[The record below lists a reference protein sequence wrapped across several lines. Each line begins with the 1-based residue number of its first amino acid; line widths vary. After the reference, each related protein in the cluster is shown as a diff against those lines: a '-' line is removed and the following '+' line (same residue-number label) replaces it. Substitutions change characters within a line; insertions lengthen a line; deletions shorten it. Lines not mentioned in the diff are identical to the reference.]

1 MKNIRSKKLDTQ
13 VAHAGTN
20 PDKTYG
26 AVVPPIY
33 QTSTFKFN
41 SAEEGAKRFSG
52 EEPGYIYTRLG
63 NPTTATLQEAVATL
77 EKGTDALATSSGMA
91 AVTTIYMTF
100 LESGSHMVASEAIYG
115 PSRVVM
121 EKEFSRF
128 GVEFDFVDTSN
139 IENVKNA
146 IKSNT
151 KLLFIET
158 PANPTIKLT
167 DIQACADI
175 AHSNGAV
182 LAVDNTFMSPILQ
195 NPFDFGADIVMHS
208 MTKYINGHTDVV
220 SGILVFNNK
229 DLLMR
234 TRKVLLNL
242 GGTIDPHQAWLVLR
256 GLRTL
261 SLRVK
266 KAQENAKIIAEF
278 LESHPKVEW
287 VRYPGLSSHPHHEL
301 ANKQMR
307 GFGSMISFE
316 VIGGVEGG
324 RTVMNNVEL
333 ATLAVSLGGYE
344 TLIQHPASMTHS
356 AMNKQD
362 KINAGI
368 TDGLV
373 RISIGCED
381 VQDIQD
387 DLDNCLR
394 KI

>member
-1 MKNIRSKKLDTQ
+1 MKNIRSKKQATQ

-26 AVVPPIY
+26 AVAPPIY
-33 QTSTFKFN
+33 QTSTFKFS
-41 SAEEGAKRFSG
+41 SAEQGARRFLG

-63 NPTTATLQEAVATL
+63 NPTTAALEEAVATL
-77 EKGTDALATSSGMA
+77 EKGKYALATSSGMS
-91 AVTTIYMTF
+91 AVSTIYMTF
-100 LESGSHMVASEAIYG
+100 LDKDAHMICSEAVYG

-121 EKEFSRF
+121 EREFSRF
-128 GVEFDFVDTSN
+128 GVEFDFVDTSD
-139 IENVKNA
+139 IEQVKNA
-146 IKSNT
+146 VKPNT
-151 KLLFIET
+151 KLIFIET

-175 AHSNGAV
+175 AHENGAV

-195 NPFDFGADIVMHS
+195 NPFDFDADIVMHS
-208 MTKYINGHTDVV
+208 MTKSINGHTDVV
-220 SGILVFNNK
+220 SGILIFNNK
-229 DLLMR
+229 ELYKQ

-266 KAQENAKIIAEF
+266 KAQKNAKIIAEY
-278 LESHPKVEW
+278 LESHPKVKW
-287 VRYPGLSSHPHHEL
+287 VRYPGLSSHPQHKL
-301 ANKQMR
+301 AKSQMH

-362 KINAGI
+362 KIDAGI

-381 VQDIQD
+381 VEDIQN
-387 DLDNCLR
+387 DLENCLT

>member
-1 MKNIRSKKLDTQ
+1 MKDIKSKRRDTK
-13 VAHAGTN
+13 VAHAGAN

-26 AVVPPIY
+26 TVSPPIY
-33 QTSTFKFN
+33 QTSTFQFD
-41 SAEEGAKRFSG
+41 SAEQGAKRFLG
-52 EEPGYIYTRLG
+52 KEPGYIYTRLG
-63 NPTTATLQEAVATL
+63 NPTTAALEEAVAIL
-77 EKGTDALATSSGMA
+77 EKGNFALATSSGMS
-91 AVTTIYMTF
+91 AVSTIYMTF
-100 LESGSHMVASEAIYG
+100 LDKNSHMICSEAVYG

-128 GVEFDFVDTSN
+128 GVDFDFVDTSD
-139 IENVKNA
+139 IEQVKKA
-146 IKSNT
+146 AKPNT
-151 KLLFIET
+151 KLIFLET

-167 DIQACADI
+167 DIKACADI
-175 AHSNGAV
+175 AHSNNAK

-208 MTKYINGHTDVV
+208 MTKSINGHTDVV
-220 SGILVFNNK
+220 SGILIFN
-229 DLLMR
+229 DRELYIR
-234 TRKVLLNL
+234 ARKVLLNL

-261 SLRVK
+261 SLRVL
-266 KAQENAKIIAEF
+266 KAQENAQTIAEY
-278 LESHPKVEW
+278 LENHPNVKW
-287 VRYPGLSSHPHHEL
+287 VRYPGLLSHPQHEL
-301 ANKQMR
+301 AKKQMR

-316 VIGGVEGG
+316 VKGGVEGG

-333 ATLAVSLGGYE
+333 AILAVSLGGYE

-362 KINAGI
+362 KIDAGI

-381 VQDIQD
+381 VHDIQE
-387 DLDNCLR
+387 DLENCLS

>member
-1 MKNIRSKKLDTQ
+1 MKNIRSKKIDTQ

-26 AVVPPIY
+26 AVAPPIY

-63 NPTTATLQEAVATL
+63 NPTTTALQEAVAVL
-77 EKGTDALATSSGMA
+77 EKGVDALATASGMA
-91 AVTTIYMTF
+91 AVSTIYMTF
-100 LESGSHMVASEAIYG
+100 LDKNAHMICSEAVYG

-128 GVEFDFVDTSN
+128 GVEFDFVDTSD

-146 IKSNT
+146 IKPNT
-151 KLLFIET
+151 KLIFIET

-175 AHSNGAV
+175 AHNNGAI

-195 NPFDFGADIVMHS
+195 NPFDYGADIVMHS
-208 MTKYINGHTDVV
+208 MTKSINGHTDVV
-220 SGILVFNNK
+220 SGILIFNDK
-229 DLLMR
+229 ELYTQ

-266 KAQENAKIIAEF
+266 KAQENAQIIAKH
-278 LESHPKVEW
+278 LEDHSKVAW
-287 VRYPGLSSHPHHEL
+287 VLYPGLQSHPQHGL
-301 ANKQMR
+301 AKSQMH

-316 VIGGVEGG
+316 VKGGVEGG

-356 AMNKQD
+356 SMNKLD
-362 KINAGI
+362 KLDAGI

-373 RISIGCED
+373 RLSVGCED

-387 DLDNCLR
+387 DLDNCLI

>member
-26 AVVPPIY
+26 AVAPPIY
-33 QTSTFKFN
+33 QTSTFKFS
-41 SAEEGAKRFSG
+41 SAEQGAKRFSG
-52 EEPGYIYTRLG
+52 EEPGFIYTRLG
-63 NPTTATLQEAVATL
+63 NPTTAALQEAVAIL
-77 EKGTDALATSSGMA
+77 EKGTDALATASGMA
-91 AVTTIYMTF
+91 AVSTIYMTF
-100 LESGSHMVASEAIYG
+100 LYAGSHMIASEAIYG

-128 GVEFDFVDTSN
+128 GVAFDFVDTSD
-139 IENVKNA
+139 IKEVK
-146 IKSNT
+146 KVLKPNT
-151 KLLFIET
+151 KLIFIET

-167 DIQACADI
+167 DIKACADI

-220 SGILVFNNK
+220 GGILVFNNK
-229 DLLMR
+229 ELLKR

-261 SLRVK
+261 SLRVQ
-266 KAQENAKIIAEF
+266 KAQENAQIIAEF
-278 LESHPKVEW
+278 LENHPKVKW
-287 VRYPGLSSHPHHEL
+287 VRYPGLKSHPHYEL
-301 ANKQMR
+301 AKKQMH

-316 VIGGVEGG
+316 VKGGVEGG
-324 RTVMNNVEL
+324 RTVMDNVEL

-356 AMNKQD
+356 TMNKQD
-362 KINAGI
+362 KIDAGI
-368 TDGLV
+368 TDGLIRLSV
-373 RISIGCED
+373 GCED
-381 VQDIQD
+381 VQDIQE
-387 DLDNCLR
+387 DLDNCLA